1 MNSDVNAAPAFPL
14 RSAKAAATRA
24 AIIAAAGRLFT
35 EHGYLGT
42 SVQLIADAA
51 GVSRATVFNSVG
63 GKAALL
69 RAAYDVAT
77 VGDDEPVPLPRRPE
91 LLAIR
96 AEPDPRRAIQM
107 YAAAATKIGS
117 RLAGIYEAFRS
128 AAGVDPEVRGMWE
141 QIQAERLSGARGFVQ
156 IIAAKAASH
165 PRPPAD
171 AAGDLIWV
179 LIDTSLYHRLV
190 IERGWSK
197 QRFQNWLASTIQA
210 QLLPPGNWQDR
221 QHARDSPGQSHGNRR

>member
-1 MNSDVNAAPAFPL
+1 VNSDVNAASAWPL

-35 EHGYLGT
+35 EHGYLET

-77 VGDDEPVPLPRRPE
+77 VGDDAPVSLPQRPE
-91 LLAIR
+91 ALAIR
-96 AEPDPRRAIQM
+96 AEPDPRRAIRM
-107 YAAAATKIGS
+107 YAALVTSIGS

-128 AAGVDPEVRGMWE
+128 AAGVDPEVRAMWQ
-141 QIQAERLSGARGFVQ
+141 QIQAERLAGARGFVQ
-156 IIAAKAASH
+156 IISAKG
-165 PRPPAD
+165 PALPGPLAE

-190 IERGWSK
+190 IERAWSR
-197 QRFQNWLASTIQA
+197 QRFQDWLARTMEA
-210 QLLPPGNWQDR
+210 QLLPSSAPHHPR
-221 QHARDSPGQSHGNRR
+221 